1 MRTPRERDW
10 IALDEPLLRERAS
23 RSETVFVDLMRNF
36 FAISRMLG

>member
-1 MRTPRERDW
+1 MNPFCESDAR
-10 IALDEPLLRERAS
+10 